1 MRMFETGIEVGRAEE
16 RQRHEHRDD
25 LLMRLVDASEDGPEA
40 LDALAREVG
49 VMPDDGPVD
58 AAPTGESYQAGLD
71 DGRRERGAM
80 FEVVA
85 RAIEFGDDLT
95 EIAEL
100 VGVFREG
107 TPHAVDQVDGGHLVD
122 EVEAFLREQ
131 TD

>member
-1 MRMFETGIEVGRAEE
+1 MSSRAKRERFTADDVGDSFDVGMTAGEIVGYQAGQRAMAEQVEQVLDGGPDEATGYE
-16 RQRHEHRDD
+16 
-25 LLMRLVDASEDGPEA
+25 
-40 LDALAREVG
+40 
-49 VMPDDGPVD
+49 
-58 AAPTGESYQAGLD
+58 AGLD

-80 FEVVA
+80 FELVA

-95 EIAEL
+95 EIAEM

-107 TPHAVDQVDGGHLVD
+107 TPHAVDVSGSTQLVD